1 MTIVLSAR
9 LGFSMGP
16 LPQSQGLVWAAT
28 GMCWGPGASLDT
40 LPVAQAWG
48 RTRAQKLVA
57 APALDVKVLGGEAW
71 VCPTIGPTSAPEVE
85 GTEKPFVRE
94 ACSHP

>member
-1 MTIVLSAR
+1 
-9 LGFSMGP
+9 MGP
-16 LPQSQGLVWAAT
+16 LPQSQGLAWAAT